1 MRTDGF
7 TAKGLKRATADAGA
21 SGGVVHCARC
31 EYAQDVGWL
40 GEHRLYCMYRAERGG
55 DVDLVLDQVSED
67 DYCSKGRM

>member
-1 MRTDGF
+1 MRTDRLTGKN
-7 TAKGLKRATADAGA
+7 AKRATADAGA
-21 SGGVVHCARC
+21 SERVVHCARC

>member
-1 MRTDGF
+1 MRTDRLAGRN
-7 TAKGLKRATADAGA
+7 TKRVTADAGA
-21 SGGVVHCARC
+21 SYGVVHCARC

-67 DYCSKGRM
+67 DYCSRGRM

>member
-1 MRTDGF
+1 MRADGF
-7 TAKGLKRATADAGA
+7 TTKGLKRATADAGA

-55 DVDLVLDQVSED
+55 EIDLVLDRVSED
-67 DYCSKGRM
+67 DYCSRGRM

>member
-1 MRTDGF
+1 MRAERLSGKNT
-7 TAKGLKRATADAGA
+7 KRATGHAGA
-21 SGGVVHCARC
+21 SDGVVHCARC